1 MANKYR
7 LSNRAVDDL
16 AEIWNYT
23 FDTWSESQADKYY
36 GLILM
41 HCQEIAD
48 GLIVGKC
55 YPEILEDLLGSL
67 IGRHIVF
74 YRFSKDKT
82 VEIVR
87 ILHSRMDLRNRI
99 ET

>member
-1 MANKYR
+1 MANKFL

-16 AEIWNYT
+16 KDIWNYT

-36 GLILM
+36 GLLLL

-48 GLIVGKC
+48 GLVVGKH
-55 YPEILEDLLGSL
+55 YPDIFEDLFGSL
-67 IGRHIVF
+67 VGRHIVF
-74 YRFSKDKT
+74 YRFTTDKT
-82 VEIVR
+82 VEIIR

-99 ET
+99 KE

>member
-36 GLILM
+36 RLILM

-48 GLIVGKC
+48 GLIIGKR
-55 YPEILEDLLGSL
+55 YPEIIEGLLGSL

-74 YRFSKDKT
+74 YRFNMDKT
-82 VEIVR
+82 LEIIR
-87 ILHSRMDLRNRI
+87 ILHSRMDLRQRI
-99 ET
+99 EA